1 MKKILS
7 YTKNYKLI
15 TLIGALAMI
24 IIIGVDLVTPY
35 ITKLFI
41 DDVIVKG
48 NYEILGMLL
57 KGIAA
62 IAFTKFIFGYVKE
75 FMFDYLGRKVA
86 GDLKQNLFD
95 HIQSLSFSYFD
106 NMNTG
111 ELMSRV
117 GEDVD
122 NIWGVMG
129 FGMRLFIE
137 NIVYFVLS
145 TVILLRMNV
154 LLTVIALITM
164 PVIAFITVK
173 LEKQLDS
180 VFEKISDHTA
190 VLNTTAQENIAG
202 VKLVKAFARE
212 KHEILKFLKF
222 NDKNYD
228 LAVQKSKIWGKFYP
242 IEEFLGNLSVL
253 LVNGV
258 GGILV
263 IKGTLT
269 VGELVAFNG
278 YLWLLIWPMRMLGWL
293 TNMLSQSKAS
303 QKKIDAIL
311 AIEPEVKNSEDAI
324 ALEDIKGDI
333 SFENVIFKYKEKPV
347 LRNINLDIK
356 AGSTV
361 AIMGATGS
369 GKSSLISLLLRNYD
383 VMEGSVKIDGY
394 DVKDIDVHS
403 LRKNISIVPQ
413 DSFLFSDTIENNIRY
428 GKENATIEEIEKVL
442 ELACAK
448 EFVDELEE
456 GLETLIGERGLGLS
470 GGQKQRIAIAR
481 ALAMEP
487 EVMLFDEPTSALD
500 PELVGEVLLTMREL
514 AIEGMTMVVVTHEM
528 AFAREVA
535 DRVIFMDQGVIVEEG
550 PPQKLFE
557 NTEQDRTKA
566 FLKRIRH
573 N

>member
-1 MKKILS
+1 
-7 YTKNYKLI
+7 
-15 TLIGALAMI
+15 MI

-41 DDVIVKG
+41 DDVIVNG

-145 TVILLRMNV
+145 TVILLRMNM

-164 PVIAFITVK
+164 PAIAFITVK

-222 NDKNYD
+222 NNKNYD

-258 GGILV
+258 GGVLV

-293 TNMLSQSKAS
+293 TNMLSQTKAS

-311 AIEPEVKNSEDAI
+311 AIEPDVKNVEDSI
-324 ALEDIKGDI
+324 VLEDIKGDI
-333 SFENVIFKYKEKPV
+333 SFENVTFKYKEKPV
-347 LRNINLDIK
+347 LKNINLDIK

-383 VMEGSVKIDGY
+383 VMEGAVKVDGH
-394 DVKDIDVHS
+394 DVKDIDLYS
-403 LRKNISIVPQ
+403 LRKSISIVPQ

-428 GKENATIEEIEKVL
+428 GKENATREEIERTL

-456 GLETLIGERGLGLS
+456 GIETLIGERGLGLS
-470 GGQKQRIAIAR
+470 GGQKQRLCIAR
-481 ALAMEP
+481 ALIRKCSI
-487 EVMLFDEPTSALD
+487 LILDDSTSALD
-500 PELVGEVLLTMREL
+500 METEHDLLKNLYHSENKITTFIVAHRISAVKNADLIIYMDEGEIVEY
-514 AIEGMTMVVVTHEM
+514 GTHESLLKKGGKYYEIYRTQ
-528 AFAREVA
+528 FKDFINSEKRNEEVS
-535 DRVIFMDQGVIVEEG
+535 
-550 PPQKLFE
+550 
-557 NTEQDRTKA
+557 
-566 FLKRIRH
+566 
-573 N
+573 

>member
-1 MKKILS
+1 
-7 YTKNYKLI
+7 
-15 TLIGALAMI
+15 MI

-41 DDVIVKG
+41 DDVIVNG

-137 NIVYFVLS
+137 NIVYFILS
-145 TVILLRMNV
+145 TVILLRMNM

-164 PVIAFITVK
+164 PAIAFITVK

-180 VFEKISDHTA
+180 VFEEISDHTA

-222 NDKNYD
+222 NNKNYD
-228 LAVQKSKIWGKFYP
+228 LSVQKSKIWGKFYP

-258 GGILV
+258 GGVLV

-293 TNMLSQSKAS
+293 TNMLSQTKAS

-311 AIEPEVKNSEDAI
+311 AIEPEVKNSESSI
-324 ALEDIKGDI
+324 VLEDIKGDI
-333 SFENVIFKYKEKPV
+333 SFENVTFKYKEKPV
-347 LRNINLDIK
+347 LKNINLDIK

-383 VMEGSVKIDGY
+383 VMEGAVKVDGH
-394 DVKDIDVHS
+394 DVKDIDLYS
-403 LRKNISIVPQ
+403 LRKSISIVPQ

-428 GKENATIEEIEKVL
+428 GKENATREEIEKTL

-456 GLETLIGERGLGLS
+456 GIETLIGERGLGLS
-470 GGQKQRIAIAR
+470 GGQKQRLCIAR
-481 ALAMEP
+481 ALIRKCSI
-487 EVMLFDEPTSALD
+487 LILDDSTSALD
-500 PELVGEVLLTMREL
+500 METEHDLLKNLYHSEKKITTFIVAHRISAVKNADLIIYMDEGEIVEY
-514 AIEGMTMVVVTHEM
+514 GTHESLLKKGGKYYEIYRTQ
-528 AFAREVA
+528 FKDFINSEKRNEEVS
-535 DRVIFMDQGVIVEEG
+535 
-550 PPQKLFE
+550 
-557 NTEQDRTKA
+557 
-566 FLKRIRH
+566 
-573 N
+573 